1 MINYQRLFAAKSED
15 DNWTLIQYQIQD
27 VSLNSTSAW
36 MIGLDGGVYVQT
48 RLTSAAVTSLC
59 S

>member
-1 MINYQRLFAAKSED
+1 MINYQRLFAAKSEE

-48 RLTSAAVTSLC
+48 RLTAAAVTSLC